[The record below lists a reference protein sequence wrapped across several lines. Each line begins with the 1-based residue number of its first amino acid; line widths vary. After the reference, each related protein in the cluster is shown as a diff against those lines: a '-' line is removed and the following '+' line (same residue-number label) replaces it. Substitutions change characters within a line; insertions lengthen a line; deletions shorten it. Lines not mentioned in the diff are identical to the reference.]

1 MGVGA
6 AAAAVGGAVHVTATP
21 SPEAVGATTR
31 LSIFPLPGALLFP
44 GMHLPLHIFEPRY
57 RAMVSD
63 AMARDRR
70 IGMIQPRPAHSRGK
84 GEPPLFD
91 LGCVGR
97 IAEVEALDDGR
108 YNLILEGLALFRV
121 VRELEVST
129 AFRQVEAELLP
140 VGEDETL
147 SLGHRASLEQE
158 SRRFADAQ
166 GYAVDWDQV
175 GRLDDQ
181 SLVNGIAQIAPFDAA
196 AKQAL
201 LEAADLEARAELII
215 QLLTFFGRH
224 DGDDRVTL
232 Q

>member
-1 MGVGA
+1 M
-6 AAAAVGGAVHVTATP
+6 T
-21 SPEAVGATTR
+21 ETTR

-44 GMHLPLHIFEPRY
+44 GMHLPIHIFEPRY

-70 IGMIQPRPAHSRGK
+70 IGMIQPRMEMG
-84 GEPPLFD
+84 GESDRPPLYD

-97 IAEVEALDDGR
+97 IVEVEAMDDGR
-108 YNLILEGLALFRV
+108 YNLILEGIALFRV
-121 VRELEVST
+121 VRELDAAT
-129 AFRQVEAELLP
+129 AFRQVEAALLP
-140 VGEDETL
+140 VPADETL
-147 SLGHRASLEQE
+147 SLGRRSSLEME

-166 GYAVDWDQV
+166 GYAVDWDAV
-175 GRLDDQ
+175 EKLDDE

-201 LEAADLEARAELII
+201 LEAEGIEERAELII
-215 QLLTFFGRH
+215 QLMQFFGRH
-224 DGDDRVTL
+224 DGEDRVTL

>member
-1 MGVGA
+1 M
-6 AAAAVGGAVHVTATP
+6 
-21 SPEAVGATTR
+21 TR

-57 RAMVSD
+57 RALVGD

-70 IGMIQPRPAHSRGK
+70 IGMIQPRPARAENEK
-84 GEPPLFD
+84 APLFD
-91 LGCVGR
+91 LGCVGK
-97 IAEVEALDDGR
+97 ILEVEALDDGR
-108 YNLILEGLALFRV
+108 YNLILQGQALFRV
-121 VRELEVST
+121 VRELDVAT

-140 VGEDETL
+140 PPGDQAL
-147 SLGHRASLEQE
+147 SIARRSSLETE
-158 SRRFADAQ
+158 SRAFADAQ

-175 GRLDDQ
+175 GRLDDE

-201 LEAADLEARAELII
+201 LEAPDIEARAELII
-215 QLLTFFGRH
+215 QLLQFFGRH
-224 DGDDRVTL
+224 DGEDRVTL